1 MAQVTRAIVEH
12 VTDLTRGRALEADD
26 PLPGLRWTLSRTVAN
41 HCSAEV
47 ELLRDHLQRN
57 PQIGIDRADMVRRY
71 HDELL
76 AWRSALMEC
85 NADWPPKRVTQEPSG
100 FLDVFRPLAD
110 ALYQRIRWEEHEF
123 YPKVLGRT

>member
-12 VTDLTRGRALEADD
+12 VTALSRGRALEADD
-26 PLPGLRWTLSRTVAN
+26 PLPGLRLTLSRTVAS

-47 ELLRDHLQRN
+47 DLLRDHLQRN
-57 PQIGIDRADMVRRY
+57 PQIGIDKAELVRRY

-76 AWRSALMEC
+76 AWRGALMEC
-85 NADWPPKRVTQEPSG
+85 NADWPARRVTQEPSR
-100 FLDVFRPLAD
+100 FLDAFRPLAD
-110 ALYQRIRWEEHEF
+110 ALYERIRWEEQEF